1 LRDVADRDTHRSPP
15 KAAKTNTT
23 IMVMVVEV
31 SALVALEKDPKVLS
45 CLLKGVSGDDT
56 GSGYPHKVRLGSR
69 T

>member
-1 LRDVADRDTHRSPP
+1 
-15 KAAKTNTT
+15 
-23 IMVMVVEV
+23 MVMVVEV